1 MEKNINSNRVNY
13 LSLAS
18 VISAFAVVMLHT
30 NGCFWT
36 FSKERYWITAN
47 IIESIMYFAVPIFF
61 MVSGATLIDY
71 RERYTTK
78 QFAVKRLKKT
88 LVPFICWSIIGV
100 VYMVVADL
108 WEMEWT
114 FEWFNSAFFRILNI
128 NVISIYWFF
137 GALFSVYLCI
147 PVLSSISKE
156 LRNKVFT
163 YIIIAVF
170 VIDSLIP
177 FLSRVFSIEYVS
189 KVTIPVGGGYII
201 YVLLGY
207 ILSRVKLSL
216 KQSVIIYG
224 MAIFGLTMHIVGTY
238 YLSYNAGYVV
248 QTYKGYLN
256 VPCILYSIGVFVLFK
271 QVGETIKNRKIIFL
285 INWLSKYT
293 FGVYLMHWFVMNV
306 IVRKFNVDIMSIY
319 YRLGAPVI
327 IFIICIFITWIVRRI
342 PILKKIL
349 P

>member
-1 MEKNINSNRVNY
+1 MEKNINSNKVNY

-47 IIESIMYFAVPIFF
+47 VIESVMYFAVPVFF
-61 MVSGATLIDY
+61 MISGATLIDY

-78 QFAVKRLKKT
+78 QFVVKRLKKT
-88 LVPFICWSIIGV
+88 LIPFIAWSVIGV
-100 VYMVVADL
+100 VYMVATDY
-108 WEMEWT
+108 WGMEWT
-114 FEWFNSAFFRILNI
+114 LEWFNSVWLRIINI

-147 PVLSSISKE
+147 PVLSAISKE
-156 LRNKVFT
+156 LRNKVFI
-163 YIIIAVF
+163 YIIVAVF
-170 VIDSLIP
+170 VIDSLAP
-177 FLSRVFSIEYVS
+177 FLCRVFSIEYAS

-207 ILSRVKLSL
+207 ILSKVSLSL
-216 KQSVIIYG
+216 KQYIMVYG
-224 MAIFGLTMHIVGTY
+224 MAIAGLIMHIVGTY
-238 YLSYNAGYVV
+238 CLSYNAGYIV
-248 QTYKGYLN
+248 QTFKGYLN
-256 VPCILYSIGVFVLFK
+256 VPCILYSVGVFVLFK
-271 QVGETIKNRKIIFL
+271 QLGEKIKNQRVIDL
-285 INWLSKYT
+285 IDWVSQYT
-293 FGVYLMHWFVMNV
+293 FAVYLLHWFVMNV
-306 IVRKFNVDIMSIY
+306 IVRKFYVDIRSMW
-319 YRLGAPVI
+319 YRLGAPII
-327 IFIICIFITWIVRRI
+327 IFAICIMITWIVRRI